1 MTAPT
6 AAEAAVRRVETLL
19 TQRIGLRPEGTL
31 RGRLRRCVLDGAARQ
46 GNGLDAYVQ
55 SLSRDAAA
63 LQELVNRVT
72 VQESGFFRHP
82 DHFAILAEEIL
93 PDVDQPVTVWS
104 AACANGQE
112 AYSLA
117 MVMEEQAIRG
127 SVVAT
132 DLSTAALGR
141 TEAAWYSAREADGIS
156 AGRRVSHLVEQGR
169 GWQMGDRVHSR
180 VTTRRHNL
188 IDALPGHVGSC
199 QVVFCRN
206 VLIYLSAEH
215 ARDFLDRLADSM
227 SPGAYLFLGASE
239 SLWHVSERF
248 QAVRLGRS
256 FVYRRREAALAVRR
270 AEPRPEPRPASV
282 PHRAA
287 PIALPRESARPEAA
301 TRMVD
306 EAAGDTALTAT
317 LAETGRVALAAGD
330 TAAAI
335 VAFRKWVYLAPHDA
349 VGALHL
355 GLALEAGGHTKS
367 ARRAFG
373 VAKSVLLET
382 GPASMES
389 ALKGFAM
396 EELIKLLDT
405 KRVVAP

>member
-1 MTAPT
+1 MTTPT
-6 AAEAAVRRVETLL
+6 GAEAAIRLVETLL

-31 RGRLRRCVLDGAARQ
+31 RGRLRRCVLDGAGRQ
-46 GNGLDAYVQ
+46 GKGLDVYVQ
-55 SLSRDAAA
+55 SLSRDGAA
-63 LQELVNRVT
+63 LQDLVNRVT

-82 DHFAILAEEIL
+82 DHFAVLAEEIL
-93 PDVDQPVTVWS
+93 PVVDQPVTAWS
-104 AACANGQE
+104 AACGNGQE

-117 MVMEEQAIRG
+117 MLLDEQSIRG

-132 DLSTAALGR
+132 DLSTTALER
-141 TEAAWYSAREADGIS
+141 TAAAWYSTREADGIS
-156 AGRRVSHLVEQGR
+156 AARRVSHLVEQGS
-169 GWQMGDRVHSR
+169 GWQMGDRVRSR
-180 VTTRRHNL
+180 VTTARHNL
-188 IDALPGHVGSC
+188 IDALPSHVDCC
-199 QVVFCRN
+199 QLVFCRN

-256 FVYRRREAALAVRR
+256 FVYRRREAGPVVRR
-270 AEPRPEPRPASV
+270 AEP
-282 PHRAA
+282 AA
-287 PIALPRESARPEAA
+287 MFVSRQATTPPREPARPMAVKRVVDDVAA
-301 TRMVD
+301 DAT
-306 EAAGDTALTAT
+306 LTAT

-335 VAFRKWVYLAPHDA
+335 VAFRKWVYLAPHDP

-355 GLALEAGGHTKS
+355 GLALEAGGHTQS

-373 VAKSVLLET
+373 VAKSVLLES
-382 GPASMES
+382 GPAPMES

-396 EELIKLLDT
+396 DELIKLLDT
-405 KRVVAP
+405 KQVMAP